1 MKKLP
6 ESEIYEDGLEY
17 WPYKKSLQG
26 VFDYVCKNAAQNGTF
41 LDIMCGPGYLLG
53 KIAEKRKDLSLLGVD
68 IDKRYIPYGR
78 KKYTGVTFEQGDVLT
93 WHPKSQFDVVVCT
106 GSLHHIEYDKQ
117 EEAVKNI
124 ASMVKP
130 GGFVIISD
138 CYIDDYS
145 NEIDRKL
152 SASRLGYEYLIETI
166 KNNASDPVVGWTI
179 DILYN
184 DVLKQEF
191 KTSLEK
197 RLPIF
202 DKYFKK
208 IETIKS
214 WPDTK
219 SGYGD
224 YISICE
230 PV

>member
-1 MKKLP
+1 M
-6 ESEIYEDGLEY
+6 
-17 WPYKKSLQG
+17 
-26 VFDYVCKNAAQNGTF
+26 
-41 LDIMCGPGYLLG
+41 
-53 KIAEKRKDLSLLGVD
+53 
-68 IDKRYIPYGR
+68 
-78 KKYTGVTFEQGDVLT
+78 
-93 WHPKSQFDVVVCT
+93 
-106 GSLHHIEYDKQ
+106 
-117 EEAVKNI
+117 
-124 ASMVKP
+124 
-130 GGFVIISD
+130 
-138 CYIDDYS
+138 
-145 NEIDRKL
+145 
-152 SASRLGYEYLIETI
+152 GYEYLIETI